1 MYVLFTFFFKA
12 SSKED
17 MGTGGKCSV
26 VQQNI
31 LARVVISVCWRI
43 CKFIKKKKKER
54 KIYRILYPGVMET
67 LNANFDFQVM
77 LCKSCEGKFDNLPI
91 MIYFN
96 AYAMHHG
103 RSPMLIP
110 YSRVFFFI
118 LKSWL
123 VFKHNSPKEVNISRE
138 LYSEDGI

>member
-1 MYVLFTFFFKA
+1 
-12 SSKED
+12 

-77 LCKSCEGKFDNLPI
+77 LCKSCEGKFDNLPL

-96 AYAMHHG
+96 AYAMHHD

-118 LKSWL
+118 SKSWL
-123 VFKHNSPKEVNISRE
+123 FLEHNNPKEVNISRE

>member
-1 MYVLFTFFFKA
+1 
-12 SSKED
+12 
-17 MGTGGKCSV
+17 
-26 VQQNI
+26 
-31 LARVVISVCWRI
+31 
-43 CKFIKKKKKER
+43 
-54 KIYRILYPGVMET
+54 MET

-77 LCKSCEGKFDNLPI
+77 LCKSCEGKFDNLPL

-96 AYAMHHG
+96 AYAMHHD

>member
-1 MYVLFTFFFKA
+1 
-12 SSKED
+12 
-17 MGTGGKCSV
+17 
-26 VQQNI
+26 
-31 LARVVISVCWRI
+31 
-43 CKFIKKKKKER
+43 
-54 KIYRILYPGVMET
+54 MET

-96 AYAMHHG
+96 AYAMYHG

-118 LKSWL
+118 LKS
-123 VFKHNSPKEVNISRE
+123 
-138 LYSEDGI
+138 